1 MATAACLAPTQASRR
16 GRSRRNPNPN
26 PNPDPNPNP
35 GVEKKEFKAQL
46 IELYGVFLGACL
58 ESSQVVPSE
67 LGEIKKLGGL
77 LSLSRADIGSAFH
90 TAGRRLY
97 SRHRAYLEEDEP
109 NDSKALLNKFVF
121 LAERVLS
128 EDESEEGYRY
138 EAMRAQKVFQLSKA
152 DWASRAEEVALPFY
166 EKVLDKVV
174 AGQQA
179 VSAEQLAG
187 IRANF
192 GVNDERAKDMH
203 ERTYEQIARGVLAP
217 ERGAAAV
224 VDAAAQAKLAET
236 RALLDLS
243 EEAAYAA
250 LLEIASPL
258 FSAAVG
264 ETLAEAEAAAA
275 VDEAT
280 AARLAGSIAQRASEL
295 QLTAESSKALQAE
308 ALRAAAGAKLSEAVT
323 FLRAQNVPQVV
334 TLVGELVSYCERMT
348 SLMAATGA
356 VDGAD
361 AAATGQLVGRLGAN
375 LGVQESEVSS
385 LYRLLLLSYLEGQPK
400 VDEARQASLLRLREI
415 LGISESEALTVFQSA
430 AGPLFKKTVKEM
442 VKAGAE
448 LGAEAKAKL
457 DSALTD
463 LGLPQS
469 VTGQITGEVYAER
482 VAEVAEGSK
491 ILEEA
496 QSAQLATLRT
506 FLGLELSDA
515 PVAAAH
521 EEAFGE
527 AYGDSCKQVLGVSG
541 TIPDEYFDG
550 LDRLRERLGLSELA
564 AKKQFATVGAA
575 KLKEA
580 GEALQKTLE
589 ALQKAA
595 QKKESLPMGQS
606 LAAEMLELV
615 DFAQGARLL
624 KSEGG
629 RDVSDATLAGQ
640 FSNDLIKEL
649 YRQSLLEGFSGTE
662 AAQNEKLFSSLG
674 PLAAVVGLD
683 AEVVAEIHS
692 EIGTL
697 IFEQYLRKNLK
708 QAGGL
713 SAENEQFLAQIVGV
727 LSLNQQKMD
736 IVVREQKVD
745 FVDFQVQK
753 IFTSPTV
760 EPEEVTKLRD
770 IAELYD
776 VDLVEDLDVNRFRLE
791 KMFSVELEALI
802 DAGDL
807 SKEDMSALEEVCEGL
822 KISEEQA
829 AEILEATVEKKA
841 ARGILQAATLMQA
854 SRADEMME
862 ELETLLRFADLVP
875 GVVDT
880 PAVKLNQ
887 KQEMFMLFQ
896 ANALGDGDNSDEA
909 KEKATNLQRIFGM
922 PITA

>member
-1 MATAACLAPTQASRR
+1 M
-16 GRSRRNPNPN
+16 
-26 PNPDPNPNP
+26 
-35 GVEKKEFKAQL
+35 
-46 IELYGVFLGACL
+46 
-58 ESSQVVPSE
+58 
-67 LGEIKKLGGL
+67 
-77 LSLSRADIGSAFH
+77 
-90 TAGRRLY
+90 
-97 SRHRAYLEEDEP
+97 
-109 NDSKALLNKFVF
+109 
-121 LAERVLS
+121 LS

-179 VSAEQLAG
+179 VTAEQLAG

-203 ERTYEQIARGVLAP
+203 ERTYEQVARGVLAP

-250 LLEIASPL
+250 LLDIASPL
-258 FSAAVG
+258 FSATVG
-264 ETLAEAEAAAA
+264 EVLAEAEAAAA

-442 VKAGAE
+442 VKRGAE

-496 QSAQLATLRT
+496 Q
-506 FLGLELSDA
+506 
-515 PVAAAH
+515 
-521 EEAFGE
+521 
-527 AYGDSCKQVLGVSG
+527 
-541 TIPDEYFDG
+541 
-550 LDRLRERLGLSELA
+550 
-564 AKKQFATVGAA
+564 
-575 KLKEA
+575 
-580 GEALQKTLE
+580 
-589 ALQKAA
+589 
-595 QKKESLPMGQS
+595 
-606 LAAEMLELV
+606 
-615 DFAQGARLL
+615 AR
-624 KSEGG
+624 
-629 RDVSDATLAGQ
+629 
-640 FSNDLIKEL
+640 
-649 YRQSLLEGFSGTE
+649 
-662 AAQNEKLFSSLG
+662 SSLRCA
-674 PLAAVVGLD
+674 P
-683 AEVVAEIHS
+683 S
-692 EIGTL
+692 
-697 IFEQYLRKNLK
+697 
-708 QAGGL
+708 
-713 SAENEQFLAQIVGV
+713 SASSSATRRWPRRTRRP
-727 LSLNQQKMD
+727 SA
-736 IVVREQKVD
+736 R
-745 FVDFQVQK
+745 
-753 IFTSPTV
+753 PT
-760 EPEEVTKLRD
+760 
-770 IAELYD
+770 
-776 VDLVEDLDVNRFRLE
+776 
-791 KMFSVELEALI
+791 
-802 DAGDL
+802 
-807 SKEDMSALEEVCEGL
+807 
-822 KISEEQA
+822 
-829 AEILEATVEKKA
+829 AT
-841 ARGILQAATLMQA
+841 RA
-854 SRADEMME
+854 SRCS
-862 ELETLLRFADLVP
+862 
-875 GVVDT
+875 G
-880 PAVKLNQ
+880 
-887 KQEMFMLFQ
+887 
-896 ANALGDGDNSDEA
+896 
-909 KEKATNLQRIFGM
+909 
-922 PITA
+922 